1 MELIKP
7 TQHIPNDIVKLLLQ
21 FDGRIKYR
29 DGQYVDTIDRND
41 ERYSMLDKVIKKKLE
56 IYYSVYEEDEH
67 IEYDSFIHDIF
78 FENLPDVKLTYL
90 YFSYSSGGSRF
101 YFRFGKKNNKDDVIF
116 TSGINFTFT

>member
-7 TQHIPNDIVKLLLQ
+7 KQHIPNDIVKILLQ

-29 DGQYVDTIDRND
+29 NGQYVDTIDRND
-41 ERYSMLDKVIKKKLE
+41 DRYAMLDKLTKKKIELYQSE
-56 IYYSVYEEDEH
+56 IEDGP

-90 YFSYSSGGSRF
+90 YFSYSSGESRF